1 MPSFTTRERARLP
14 VPVLKMESP
23 FLTPDEYDERAHRL
37 YDTGEYEGALE
48 VLREG
53 LDAFPEA
60 AELHVG
66 IGYVRIAREEFVWA
80 RQAFEAA
87 LACDAEAE
95 DAWVGLGEVLLKFG
109 QYPEALECFDR
120 AQEGDAGEGEEPDL
134 EIGLA
139 IGRALYREGLYHDA
153 RRRFAA
159 LVAAHGESA
168 DARAAYAYTL
178 HVLGDEVAARREL
191 RRALRADPDLHE
203 ARIYLAHILYD
214 RGQFARALRELETV
228 PPEEHWDVISVWR
241 LVELRHALTGVERE
255 DASLAPW
262 HERIRELE
270 VEPDAIDHLLAEVE
284 IAFEEAEAVAPADG
298 AGSAVHRVRTAEG
311 VVLTGSWVEIVEQ
324 LRDRASSP
332 GEPIGSFMRRS
343 AERVLR
349 LTGQEIPCDDAEAF
363 LRASARAGLLRIEGL
378 AEPGAEG

>member
-1 MPSFTTRERARLP
+1 MVRRFPH
-14 VPVLKMESP
+14 PVLKMESP

-87 LACDAEAE
+87 LACDAETE

-120 AQEGDAGEGEEPDL
+120 AQGGEGEQGEEPDL

-153 RRRFAA
+153 RRRFAS
-159 LVAAHGESA
+159 LVAAHEESA

-178 HVLGDEVAARREL
+178 HVLGDDVAARREL
-191 RRALRADPDLHE
+191 RRALRLDPELHE

-214 RGQFARALRELETV
+214 RGQFARAMRELEAV
-228 PPEEHWDVISVWR
+228 PPEEHWDVISIWR
-241 LVELRHALTGVERE
+241 LVELRHALTGVARD
-255 DASLAPW
+255 DASLSRW

-284 IAFEEAEAVAPADG
+284 IAFEEAETTAAPGG
-298 AGSAVHRVRTAEG
+298 AKGEVHCVRTAEG
-311 VVLTGSWVEIVEQ
+311 AVLTGSWVEIVEQ
-324 LRDRASSP
+324 LRDRDSGP

-343 AERVLR
+343 AERLR
-349 LTGQEIPCDDAEAF
+349 ELTGQDIPSDTAEAF
-363 LRASARAGLLRIEGL
+363 VRGSARLGLIRIEGP
-378 AEPGAEG
+378 AEPGAPG